1 MSTQTRYPFSE
12 PIGGVPVNYDLVPS
26 LLFGIGFAIGFGIN
40 IFQKL
45 SRHRPGAVI
54 SASLYIA
61 LERTVVAAL
70 RMAGALRPGMR
81 ENWALIEWEQIA
93 LSCGFITL
101 CHEQI
106 FLIVCALV
114 YATRD
119 GVTYQDWEVAVQKSP
134 DLKERRKEERARYR
148 KWGVRI
154 EWVMSAVQ
162 WFQIVVSFKWTD
174 GTSDKAN
181 LVNGFR

>member
-1 MSTQTRYPFSE
+1 MSKQTYPFSE
-12 PIGGVPVNYDLVPS
+12 PVGGVPVNYDLVPS
-26 LLFGIGFAIGFGIN
+26 LLFGIGFAISLGISVFHKFN
-40 IFQKL
+40 
-45 SRHRPGAVI
+45 RHRRSAVT

-61 LERTVVAAL
+61 LERIVLAAM
-70 RMAGALRPGMR
+70 RMAGVLRSGLR
-81 ENWALIEWEQIA
+81 EDWALIEWEQIA

-106 FLIVCALV
+106 CLIICALV

-119 GVTYQDWEVAVQKSP
+119 GMTYQDWELAVQKSHY
-134 DLKERRKEERARYR
+134 LKEKRNEERARYR

-162 WFQIVVSFKWTD
+162 WIQIVVSFKWTD
-174 GTSDKAN
+174 GTSDRAN